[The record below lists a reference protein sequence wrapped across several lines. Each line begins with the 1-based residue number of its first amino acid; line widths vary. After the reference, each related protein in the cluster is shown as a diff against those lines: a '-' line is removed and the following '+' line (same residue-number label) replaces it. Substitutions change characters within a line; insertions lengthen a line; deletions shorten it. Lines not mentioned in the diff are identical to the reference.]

1 MWLVVAHLAWCPPM
15 TSHTNSC
22 GTLQAMTEETLVV
35 IKPDGVARGLTG
47 RIIDQF
53 LDAGLELVR
62 LELRHAS
69 AGLIERHYPDDEGWL
84 ASVGRKTLADYERL
98 GLAPGEF
105 FGSADPAS
113 IGRVIKGW
121 LVDYLTQGPVVAMV
135 LRGNEAISRVRVI
148 CGNTIPAMADPS
160 TIRGRFSSDSA
171 AAANAEKRP
180 IQNLVHASGNA
191 EEASHEISL
200 WFPA

>member
-1 MWLVVAHLAWCPPM
+1 
-15 TSHTNSC
+15 
-22 GTLQAMTEETLVV
+22 MTEETLVV

-47 RIIDQF
+47 RILEQF
-53 LDAGLELVR
+53 TDAGLELVR

-69 AGLIERHYPDDEGWL
+69 ADLIERHYPNDEGWL
-84 ASVGRKTLADYERL
+84 GSVGGKTLADYERL
-98 GLAPGEF
+98 GLEPTEF
-105 FGSADPAS
+105 FGGADPVA
-113 IGRVIKGW
+113 IGRIIKGW

-135 LRGNEAISRVRVI
+135 LRGNEAISRVRVL
-148 CGNTIPAMADPS
+148 CGNTVPAMADPA

-191 EEASHEISL
+191 EEAGYEIGL

>member
-1 MWLVVAHLAWCPPM
+1 M
-15 TSHTNSC
+15 N
-22 GTLQAMTEETLVV
+22 EETLVV

-53 LDAGLELVR
+53 LDAGLKLTK
-62 LELRHAS
+62 LELRNAT
-69 AGLIERHYPDDEGWL
+69 ADLIERHYPNDEGWL
-84 ASVGRKTLADYERL
+84 SSVGRKTLDDYERL
-98 GLAPGEF
+98 GMDPDEY
-105 FGSADPAS
+105 FGASDPLV

-135 LRGNEAISRVRVI
+135 LSGNEAIARVRKLAGATVP
-148 CGNTIPAMADPS
+148 TMADPA

-191 EEASHEISL
+191 EEAAYEIGL
-200 WFPA
+200 WFGEAGDGERAGLGGNGAGS

>member
-1 MWLVVAHLAWCPPM
+1 M
-15 TSHTNSC
+15 N
-22 GTLQAMTEETLVV
+22 EETLVV

-53 LDAGLELVR
+53 LDTGLKLTK
-62 LELRHAS
+62 LELRHAT
-69 AGLIERHYPDDEGWL
+69 ADLIERHYPDDEGWL
-84 ASVGRKTLADYERL
+84 TSVGRKTLDDYERL
-98 GLAPGEF
+98 GMDPDQY
-105 FGSADPAS
+105 FGASDPLV

-135 LRGNEAISRVRVI
+135 LSGNEAIGKVRKL
-148 CGNTIPAMADPS
+148 CGNTVPVMADPG
-160 TIRGRFSSDSA
+160 TIRGQYSLDSA

-191 EEASHEISL
+191 EEAGYEIGL
-200 WFPA
+200 WFGEGSGVGAGLKQ